1 MSGRKVDQRHRVLR
15 IVTVRTMTRRA
26 FAAAGASWLFAWE
39 RVFAQERVDIP
50 SANATLKT
58 LTLDFEARTGTVI
71 VSNNAI
77 QPAPSNPVAK
87 PFGWRLNVANVEAV
101 YNSTTTPTGDALLTG
116 LNKADLSAKS
126 LERRIYERLIAD
138 GVITGTIAGVP
149 K

>member
-58 LTLDFEARTGTVI
+58 LNPWMPDGIHAAVQDSLPLTHTDFIGYTAFAKNSLRAR
-71 VSNNAI
+71 
-77 QPAPSNPVAK
+77 
-87 PFGWRLNVANVEAV
+87 F
-101 YNSTTTPTGDALLTG
+101 
-116 LNKADLSAKS
+116 
-126 LERRIYERLIAD
+126 
-138 GVITGTIAGVP
+138 
-149 K
+149 